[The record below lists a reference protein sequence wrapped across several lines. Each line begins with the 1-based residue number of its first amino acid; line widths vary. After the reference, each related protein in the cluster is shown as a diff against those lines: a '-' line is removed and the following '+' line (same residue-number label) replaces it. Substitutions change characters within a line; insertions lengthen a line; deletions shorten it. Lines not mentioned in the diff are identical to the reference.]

1 MNILRI
7 NSVHLFGLVSLNQ
20 LSILHEMNT
29 IKIKLPVPLLQQRAN
44 SVFKAAKVYLHAFL
58 HLMSD

>member
-29 IKIKLPVPLLQQRAN
+29 KDKVACALI
-44 SVFKAAKVYLHAFL
+44 AAKSQLCI
-58 HLMSD
+58 